1 VEGDSKGMITV
12 GGCGVQ
18 DDGDGDENVHSDSE
32 DGEMVRMR
40 MSVCMQRGGIH
51 VLYVCT

>member
-1 VEGDSKGMITV
+1 MITV

-18 DDGDGDENVHSDSE
+18 DDGDGDENVHSDSD